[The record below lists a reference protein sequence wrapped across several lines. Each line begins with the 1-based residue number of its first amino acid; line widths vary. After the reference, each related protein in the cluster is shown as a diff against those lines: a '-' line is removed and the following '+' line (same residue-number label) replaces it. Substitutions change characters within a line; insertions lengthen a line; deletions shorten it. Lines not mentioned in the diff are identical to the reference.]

1 VSWQYCSFAA
11 PLLPEGA
18 ELCDVLLEG
27 YCGKRLFESVPTRL
41 QMKHALQGVLEADVE
56 LKMAFRKAQEL
67 MRLAEMA
74 GSRHRGICL
83 NDVSEAFGVNNRTA
97 QRMMREFEETF
108 PAYICSTDDDR
119 RRWWKLNDTTLTRMQ
134 GVRASEL
141 SALDMAIKRAHHDG
155 AIMDVRG
162 LQSLRDRLLA
172 CMPSSQA
179 RSTETDA
186 EAILEAQGLACRPGP
201 RAKIAP
207 YILGVIAE
215 GIKAPFSLELTYRG
229 ARDKEARTRKVEP
242 YGLLLGTRQYLIAR
256 DIENERA
263 YRRYRMDR
271 IMSAQI
277 TGQSFARDP
286 EFDLDAF
293 AVQAFGSYHSD
304 VEYGRVV
311 WRFAPS
317 AAPVAREFEFHPLQR
332 VTDEPDGSLLVE
344 FTASGW
350 IEMAWHLYQWGDQVE
365 VVAPEELRAMVD
377 GFQRGDLGVLP

>member
-1 VSWQYCSFAA
+1 
-11 PLLPEGA
+11 
-18 ELCDVLLEG
+18 
-27 YCGKRLFESVPTRL
+27 
-41 QMKHALQGVLEADVE
+41 
-56 LKMAFRKAQEL
+56 MAFRKAQEL
-67 MRLAEMA
+67 MRMAEMA

-108 PAYICSTDDDR
+108 PAYTCSTDDDR
-119 RRWWKLNDTTLTRMQ
+119 RRWWKLSDTTLTRMQ

-141 SALDMAIKRAHHDG
+141 SALDMAIKRAQHDG

-172 CMPSSQA
+172 CMPSPQA

-201 RAKIAP
+201 RAKIP
-207 YILGVIAE
+207 PFILGVIAE
-215 GIKAPFSLELTYRG
+215 GIKAPFSLDIVYRA
-229 ARDKEARTRKVEP
+229 ARDPEPRMRKVEP

-256 DIENERA
+256 DIENDRA

-271 IMSAQI
+271 ITSAHI

-286 EFDLDAF
+286 EFDLNAF
-293 AVQAFGSYHSD
+293 AVRAFSSFHSEA
-304 VEYGRVV
+304 EYGRVV

-317 AAPVAREFEFHPLQR
+317 AAAVAREFEFHPTQR
-332 VTDEPDGSLLVE
+332 MIEEPDGSLRVE

-350 IEMAWHLYQWGDQVE
+350 IEMVWHLYQWGDQVE
-365 VVAPEELRAMVD
+365 VIEPEGLRAMVE